1 MGRGKVAAAA
11 AAVAAAAATP
21 PPTFEGAPPSPLKKR
36 RGGIPRWVL
45 GYCILWVGII
55 YIFCLPFLGGPPPGT
70 QGLYR
75 TLQISPHEAE
85 DEAQLKKAYRKLARE
100 LHPDKHISGS
110 NWRVAARATK
120 RFEEVSH
127 AYTVLSDPLK
137 KDIYSRLGEEGLK
150 RHADGDPSVM
160 PGFKRGYWAAGSEPG
175 HRQPNLWAW
184 DSIDD
189 VVTSIFSFIE
199 RRLTGS

>member
-11 AAVAAAAATP
+11 AAVAAAADTP

-85 DEAQLKKAYRKLARE
+85 DEAQLKKAYR
-100 LHPDKHISGS
+100 
-110 NWRVAARATK
+110 
-120 RFEEVSH
+120 
-127 AYTVLSDPLK
+127 
-137 KDIYSRLGEEGLK
+137 
-150 RHADGDPSVM
+150 
-160 PGFKRGYWAAGSEPG
+160 
-175 HRQPNLWAW
+175 
-184 DSIDD
+184 
-189 VVTSIFSFIE
+189 
-199 RRLTGS
+199 